1 MKVTPRTENQLQTAN
16 LLPQGIYDFMV
27 VGVSDKPSKAGN
39 EMITLTLKIWDETG
53 KEHEIKDYLLDALAY
68 KVRHFAEATDL
79 LDKYNAG
86 SIDHND
92 CMGKTG
98 RVEIIIQE
106 GQLKDDGSRHS
117 NRNSVKDYI
126 LSKDKVMPKTNEI
139 TEIDLNDEIPF

>member
-1 MKVTPRTENQLQTAN
+1 MRVTPRTEAQLQTIN

-39 EMITLTLKIWDETG
+39 EMITLTLKVWDETG

-68 KVRHFAEATDL
+68 KVRHFAEATGL

-86 SIDHND
+86 NIDHND

-106 GQLKDDGSRHS
+106 GQLKDDGSRHA

-126 LSKDKVMPKTNEI
+126 LSKDKALSKPKEI
-139 TEIDLNDEIPF
+139 TESDLDDSIPF